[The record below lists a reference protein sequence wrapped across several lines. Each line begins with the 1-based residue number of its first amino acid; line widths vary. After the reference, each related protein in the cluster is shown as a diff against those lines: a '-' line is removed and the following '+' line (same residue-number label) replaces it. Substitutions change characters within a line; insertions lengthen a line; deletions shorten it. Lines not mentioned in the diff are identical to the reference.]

1 MFRGRFVHT
10 MDAKGRLS
18 IPTGYRTEILRRSD
32 RAPIIMNLENCLALY
47 PYEDWVKMEQ
57 DLSNLSALDPEVQA
71 FQRFLISGSDE
82 CPIDNQGR
90 ILVPAYLR
98 ELAALDRE
106 ITLAGVG
113 PRIEIWDKTRFDEDL
128 ESTRGSYSEISKRI
142 SQLGL

>member
-1 MFRGRFVHT
+1 

-18 IPTGYRTEILRRSD
+18 IPTGYRTEILSRSE
-32 RAPIIMNLENCLALY
+32 RPPILTNLLSCLALY
-47 PYEDWVKMEQ
+47 PHEDWAKVEKE
-57 DLSNLSALDPEVQA
+57 LSDHSSLQPEVQA
-71 FQRFLISGSDE
+71 LQRFLISGAVE

-98 ELAALDRE
+98 EHAVLDRE

-113 PRIEIWDKTRFDEDL
+113 PRIEIWDKTRFDDDL
-128 ESTRGSYSEISKRI
+128 ESTRGSYNEISKAI